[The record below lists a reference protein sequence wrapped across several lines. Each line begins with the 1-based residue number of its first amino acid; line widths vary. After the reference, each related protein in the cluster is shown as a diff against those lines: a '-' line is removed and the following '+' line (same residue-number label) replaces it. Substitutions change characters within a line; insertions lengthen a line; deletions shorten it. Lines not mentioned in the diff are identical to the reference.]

1 MVGCD
6 RSNVEIMHMVLDAF
20 PSNPCIINS
29 VLGVEIY
36 EISQVC
42 QSDRLAVAAGQRK
55 QMEEREGKHR
65 QGIKSTAEEEHSQK
79 LNALPLVSSFRKWTP
94 VFVEYHLE
102 VHILCLS
109 CQHVMC
115 AELQVR

>member
-1 MVGCD
+1 M
-6 RSNVEIMHMVLDAF
+6 
-20 PSNPCIINS
+20 
-29 VLGVEIY
+29 VEIY

-42 QSDRLAVAAGQRK
+42 PSDRLAVAAGQRK
-55 QMEEREGKHR
+55 QMEGREGKHR
-65 QGIKSTAEEEHSQK
+65 QGIKSKAEHSLK
-79 LNALPLVSSFRKWTP
+79 LKALPLVSSFRKWTP
-94 VFVEYHLE
+94 VLVEYQLE